1 MKRDLIILG
10 ILILAGAVYPLT
22 GTQFLAIPIV
32 ALLFVGWATSW
43 DILGGWAGQ
52 VSLGHVA
59 FVGLGAYFVAV
70 GAQHYALAPWWA
82 IALAVC
88 FVIALAAV
96 WGALTFRLHGV
107 YFAMSTIA
115 IAEIIRLVIINENWL
130 SGGATGVFIVSLPT
144 IFGFDLLQKT
154 TQFYLALAFAMSSLL
169 VVIAVSRSRL
179 GYQLRAVREDE
190 QSAMAA
196 GISPLRV
203 KLLAFMISAGLTTV
217 GGGIYGIYL
226 SFMEPDVL
234 FNLFFS
240 VQIALTAIVGGRGT
254 VWGPALGAVILVGSS
269 EIFRTTFA
277 QANMLVYGVL
287 ILVVMLFFQRGIL
300 GEILYHRIRKAYA
313 SRTQG

>member
-10 ILILAGAVYPLT
+10 ILILAAALYPLT
-22 GTQFLAIPIV
+22 GSQFLAIPIM

-43 DILGGWAGQ
+43 DILGGWTGQ

-70 GAQHYALAPWWA
+70 GAEHYGLAPWWTILMA
-82 IALAVC
+82 IGCAMVLA
-88 FVIALAAV
+88 FI
-96 WGALTFRLHGV
+96 WGTLTFSLQGV

-115 IAEIIRLVIINENWL
+115 IAEIIRLIVINENWL
-130 SGGATGVFIVSLPT
+130 SGGATGVFIISLPT
-144 IFGFDLLQKT
+144 IMGFDLLNKV
-154 TQFYLALAFAMSSLL
+154 TQFYLALAFATVSLL
-169 VVIAVSRSRL
+169 VVIALSRSRL

-196 GISPLRV
+196 GINPQRA
-203 KLLAFMISAGLTTV
+203 KLLAFVISAGLTTL
-217 GGGIYGIYL
+217 GGGIYGLYL

-254 VWGPALGAVILVGSS
+254 VWGPALGAVILVSAS
-269 EIFRTTFA
+269 EMFRTTFA

-287 ILVVMLFFQRGIL
+287 ILIVMLFLQRGIL
-300 GEILYHRIRKAYA
+300 GEILYHRIRRAYA
-313 SRTQG
+313 NRTQG